1 MKDVIEKF
9 GIEIPSRKLEFRK
22 QAGSSRSTSRGSS
35 NHYTTDDVANI
46 NALPQLPPNTG
57 CFGSTR
63 ITTPDGAVRIDELQS
78 GQILGHGEHLCTV
91 ESVLTGY
98 APRDCFLLRAPYFG
112 TDQDVIL
119 APDQTLV
126 FRSTIAEYLFGS
138 ETVMVP
144 IWALADGRKVQHF
157 ETRKNT
163 PMYQLQL
170 DGPAPLQVGN
180 CRVSALLK
188 PNTTEGRVLTVQE
201 ARSFAAEYRN
211 GFSN

>member
-1 MKDVIEKF
+1 MKYVVEKF
-9 GIEIPSRKLEFRK
+9 GVKIPSRKLECRR
-22 QAGSSRSTSRGSS
+22 QVGNSRWTSRGFSDPYTSS
-35 NHYTTDDVANI
+35 NTANI

-57 CFGSTR
+57 CCGSTR
-63 ITTPDGAVRIDELQS
+63 ITTPEGAVRIDELQP
-78 GQILGHGEHLCTV
+78 GQLLGHGTNRCKV
-91 ESVLTGY
+91 GSVLSGP
-98 APRDCFLLRAPYFG
+98 APRDCYLLRAPYFG
-112 TDQDVIL
+112 TDHDVIL

-126 FRSTIAEYLFGS
+126 FRSMIAEYMFGS

-157 ETRKNT
+157 ETRKDT
-163 PMYQLQL
+163 KMYQLQL
-170 DGPAPLQVGN
+170 DSPAPLQVGN

-188 PNTTEGRVLTVQE
+188 PNTTEGRLLTTQE